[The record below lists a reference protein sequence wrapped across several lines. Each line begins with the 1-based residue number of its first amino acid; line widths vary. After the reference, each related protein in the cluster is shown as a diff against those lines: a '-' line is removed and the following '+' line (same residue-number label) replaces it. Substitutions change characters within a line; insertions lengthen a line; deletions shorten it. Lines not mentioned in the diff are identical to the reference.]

1 MDGILGNTII
11 AAIVSAIV
19 AHILNVCS
27 KRKQNK
33 IKTSWVL
40 SYINNEICDN
50 YENKIKTEN
59 SYTILSVRGFDLID
73 MHAGD
78 LKITEPQKKEIIDL
92 YGMFVD
98 INNKINTIQSLKA
111 NRQYTPGSN
120 LMYVNTI
127 FETMGDSKD
136 LKDLQ
141 ESCLLMTEKYI
152 KEYC

>member
-1 MDGILGNTII
+1 MGGILGNAII

-19 AHILNVCS
+19 AHILDVWS
-27 KRKQNK
+27 KRKQDE
-33 IKTSWVL
+33 IKTSRVL

-59 SYTILSVRGFDLID
+59 SHATLSVKGFDLIN
-73 MHAGD
+73 MYAGD
-78 LKITEPQKKEIIDL
+78 LKIKEPQKKEIIDL
-92 YGMFVD
+92 YRMFVD
-98 INNKINTIQSLKA
+98 INNKINTIQSLNT
-111 NRQYTPGSN
+111 NRQYTPGSG